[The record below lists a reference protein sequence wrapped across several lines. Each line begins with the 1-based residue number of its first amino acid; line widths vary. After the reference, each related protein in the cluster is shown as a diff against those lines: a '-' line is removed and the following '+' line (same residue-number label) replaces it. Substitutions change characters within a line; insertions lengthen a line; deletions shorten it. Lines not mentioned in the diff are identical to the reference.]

1 LARSFTKIF
10 TRLSLSSKIS
20 VLFSLL
26 ITAVAIFVN
35 LYFPAR
41 REEQA
46 LNSMIGKA
54 RYVGEII
61 SITISDPMKIGNK
74 QLIDQELNSASRL
87 HEIHYLVAFN
97 ESGKVIG
104 SFNISNAF
112 YSDFVNTHKGV
123 DYERGVIKIK
133 VPVKYQ
139 DVVIGSLY
147 VGLSLSEMQ
156 REVQSIR
163 YTIGILSLI
172 ILVGG
177 IFIIFILVDIA
188 TKPLREIVDA
198 VKKISAGN
206 LDKRARVVYDDE
218 IGDLAKSFNEMVA
231 NVQSANQK
239 LEVFNK
245 SLEQLVGERTRALQ
259 IEVNEHK
266 RTAEALRRS
275 QSQLLREQK
284 IFMGG
289 PTIVYRIK
297 EINDVYTMEYI
308 SSNIIQYGYTRDD
321 MMDSSL
327 FLSIIHPDDLERMRL
342 EILSAIHAKIPNFE
356 SYFRMIKRDGDVR
369 NVYSFTTVVRDGEG
383 EFTHFDGYFIDIT
396 DGKKA
401 ENALLESES
410 RFRTIFDKAGV
421 GMVLTDIHGRI
432 FNANEAFQIFIGFS
446 LTELKTKSIIDISH
460 PDDIEEEV
468 GRFKKTLQDG
478 SQAAHYQLEKR
489 YIHKSGSIIWG
500 RLTSTFI
507 RDLKG
512 AILFGFGTVEDIT
525 RRRVSENIIT
535 SQNDTLKYA
544 AKSIAA
550 LLTNYDY
557 LASLH
562 AAIKTLGEGIKVDR
576 AYIFESCF
584 DEERDIAL
592 LQKKALWARDGEVKP
607 LLGKEI
613 EEMQYNEVFTRWN
626 ESFSKGDSIYGL
638 VKNFPEKERTYL
650 LEWGIKS
657 IILVPIAIRKEFGG
671 FLGLDLYSEDHE
683 FSSSEDSIFQMVAS
697 SIGGI
702 LEREKVNR
710 ELIAAKERAV
720 ESDKLKSTLLSNMSH
735 EFRTPMNGILGFAE
749 LLSDELEDSLSRQ
762 MARNILDAGHR
773 LMTTLDTIL
782 DLSQLESRK
791 IQVALTD
798 EKLVDVLQPM
808 MSRYVIMAEQKKLT
822 FEYLVFDENI
832 YVSID
837 VELLRKVMHNIIEN
851 AIKFTK
857 SGGISVEISSE
868 MAEDG
873 SLLATVSVRDTGI
886 GISPEHQK
894 IIFQEFRQVSE
905 GWGRG
910 YEGSGLGLSVAKRMV
925 TLLGGDIILESEVG
939 HGSEFKIV
947 FSGFHP
953 TDTFPVKNSLKQ
965 KTPANKAISVLLVED
980 NFINKDMT
988 TIFLKG
994 ICSIDYAETG
1004 EQAIELT
1011 KKKVY
1016 DIILMDINLGS
1027 GMNGVEAT
1035 SAIRLAD
1042 AYRDVPIVA
1051 LTGFAMAGDRESF
1064 LAQGFSH
1071 YICKPFDRHHLL
1083 QLINSIF

>member
-35 LYFPAR
+35 IYFPAR
-41 REEQA
+41 REEHA
-46 LNSMIGKA
+46 LNSMIEKA
-54 RYVGEII
+54 RYVGRII
-61 SITISDPMKIGNK
+61 SITISAPMKNGDK
-74 QLIDQELNSASRL
+74 ELINEELNSVSQL
-87 HEIHYLVAFN
+87 HEIHYLVAFDD
-97 ESGKVIG
+97 SRKVIG

-112 YSDFVNTHKGV
+112 YSDFIDTHKGV
-123 DYERGVIKIK
+123 DYERGVVRIK
-133 VPVKYQ
+133 VPVRYQ
-139 DVVIGSLY
+139 ENVIGYLY
-147 VGLSLSEMQ
+147 LGMSLSELQ
-156 REVQSIR
+156 QDVQSIR

-177 IFIIFILVDIA
+177 IFIIFVLVDIA
-188 TKPLREIVDA
+188 TKPLREIVNA
-198 VKKISAGN
+198 AKQISAGK
-206 LDKRARVVYDDE
+206 LDKRARIVYDDE
-218 IGDLAKSFNEMVA
+218 VGDLAKSFNEMVA
-231 NVQSANQK
+231 NLQSANQK
-239 LEVFNK
+239 MEVFNK
-245 SLEQLVGERTRALQ
+245 SLEQLVSERTRDLL

-297 EINDVYTMEYI
+297 EIGGVYTMEYI
-308 SSNIIQYGYTRDD
+308 SSNITQYGYTRDD
-321 MMDSSL
+321 MIESALFRSL
-327 FLSIIHPDDLERMRL
+327 IHPDDLGRMKYEIISVL
-342 EILSAIHAKIPNFE
+342 ETKIPNFE
-356 SYFRMIKRDGDVR
+356 SYFRVVKKDGDVR
-369 NVYSFTTVVRDGEG
+369 NVYSFTTVLRDGDG
-383 EFTHFDGYFIDIT
+383 GIMHFDGYLIDIT

-432 FNANEAFQIFIGFS
+432 SNANEAFQMFIGYS
-446 LTELKTKSIIDISH
+446 LFELKTKSIIDISH
-460 PDDIEEEV
+460 PEDIEEEV
-468 GRFKKTLQDG
+468 GRFRTSLREGQK
-478 SQAAHYQLEKR
+478 SSHYQLEKR
-489 YIHKSGSIIWG
+489 YIHKNGSIIWG

-507 RDLKG
+507 RDLNG

-535 SQNDTLKYA
+535 NQNDALKSA

-557 LASLH
+557 LASLN
-562 AAIKTLGEGIKVDR
+562 AALIALGEGSRVDR
-576 AYIFESCF
+576 AYIYESYF
-584 DEERDIAL
+584 DEERDLVL
-592 LQKKALWARDGEVKP
+592 LHKKALWVKNGNTTAFY
-607 LLGKEI
+607 GKEI
-613 EEMQYNEVFTRWN
+613 EEMQYNDTFARWHEN
-626 ESFSKGDSIYGL
+626 FSRGDSIYGL
-638 VKNFPEKERTYL
+638 VRNFPDKERMYL
-650 LEWGIKS
+650 AEWGIKS

-671 FLGLDLYSEDHE
+671 FLGLDMFTEDHV

-702 LEREKVNR
+702 LEREKVHH
-710 ELIAAKERAV
+710 ELITAKEKAV
-720 ESDKLKSTLLSNMSH
+720 ESDRLKSTLLSNMSH

-782 DLSQLESRK
+782 DLSQLESKK
-791 IQVALTD
+791 IQVGLTE

-808 MSRYVIMAEQKKLT
+808 MSRYVIMAEQKKLS
-822 FEYLVFDENI
+822 FEFLVFDENI
-832 YVSID
+832 YATID

-857 SGGISVEISSE
+857 TGGVSVEISSE
-868 MAEDG
+868 ISDE
-873 SLLATVSVRDTGI
+873 SNLLATISIRDTGI

-925 TLLGGDIILESEVG
+925 ALLGGDIMLESEVG
-939 HGSEFKIV
+939 HGSEFKII
-947 FSGFHP
+947 FNGFHP
-953 TDTFPVKNSLKQ
+953 TDANSLKISSKQ
-965 KTPANKAISVLLVED
+965 KALVNKSISVLLVED
-980 NFINKDMT
+980 NYINKDMT

-994 ICSIDYAETG
+994 LCSIDYAETG
-1004 EQAIELT
+1004 EQAIDLA
-1011 KKKVY
+1011 KQKVY
-1016 DIILMDINLGS
+1016 DVILMDINLGS
-1027 GMNGVEAT
+1027 GMNGVQAT
-1035 SAIRLAD
+1035 STIRASEN
-1042 AYRDVPIVA
+1042 YKNVPIVA
-1051 LTGFAMAGDRESF
+1051 LTGFAMAGDREKF
-1064 LAQGFSH
+1064 LSQGFTH
-1071 YICKPFDRHHLL
+1071 YLCKPFDRHHLL